1 MYLFFCRSDAASIL
15 KLLRSGGWLDR
26 QTAALKVQ
34 FTLFSP
40 APNLF
45 TSVTMLVEQNPTGV
59 LLPSAKV
66 QSVRV
71 YHSPATWDYIVMVCQ
86 VQWLKIAN
94 NNKTVLTIISK

>member
-1 MYLFFCRSDAASIL
+1 MYLVFCSSDAASTL
-15 KLLRSGGWLDR
+15 KLLRSGGWLGR

-40 APNLF
+40 APSLF
-45 TSVTMLVEQNPTGV
+45 TSVTMLAEQNPTGV

-66 QSVRV
+66 QSVRM

-86 VQWLKIAN
+86 VQTTTKLYLEKYVNIKHN
-94 NNKTVLTIISK
+94 